1 MFCQHCSAENPAEA
15 QFCGECGNSL
25 AAPEPAPTQEPEPE
39 KVTRVDDR
47 RGAAEEVSGAL
58 KWGVVAASLFIPLI
72 GCAMGI
78 YFMVKNESPDKK
90 AVGQLWL
97 WVGLGMSV
105 VYVLMS
111 GGGY

>member
-1 MFCQHCSAENPAEA
+1 MFCQHCSAENSAEA
-15 QFCGECGNSL
+15 QFCGECGNAL
-25 AAPEPAPTQEPEPE
+25 AAPERPRAPKTE
-39 KVTRVDDR
+39 KITRVDDT
-47 RGAAEEVSGAL
+47 EEVPDAL

-78 YFMVKNESPDKK
+78 YFMVKNESPEKK
-90 AVGQLWL
+90 SVGQLWL

-111 GGGY
+111 GGGF